1 MKLFCRNRK
10 FFLTLCAA
18 VFMAVPLFSEI
29 AFSSLNLN
37 DRDEVLFSLSHKIS
51 GSTEYTTVFKGKIKN
66 GKAEYFPRAVTCFP
80 ERMTVF
86 GGGKKAL
93 AQEPLWPRRIRL

>member
-10 FFLTLCAA
+10 FFLTLCAT

-51 GSTEYTTVFKGKIKN
+51 GSAEYTTVFKGKIKT
-66 GKAEYFPRAVTCFP
+66 A
-80 ERMTVF
+80 
-86 GGGKKAL
+86 
-93 AQEPLWPRRIRL
+93 RRNIFQKL